1 MEPTRRRAWLVAI
14 ALTFLLLGAYAF
26 GVEPAWI
33 EVTRHRLEAPVDPP
47 LKIAHLS
54 DLHSYG
60 LGRRERRLLELLE
73 VEKPDAIVITGDSM
87 IDGDLFAPRPGSRE
101 DVSYARAAEILG
113 RLHAPLGV
121 WAVRGNW
128 EELRRVPDERGY
140 YSHLGLR
147 LLVNE
152 AAELRPGVWVAGF
165 DDLQGRP
172 ALEPALQ
179 AIPPDTPFAI
189 ALFHSPAFFDR
200 LAGHF
205 QLSLAG
211 HTHGGQVRLP
221 FLPPLWLPAGCG
233 RYVEGWYESGGARLY
248 VSRGIGTSVLPV
260 RFLCR
265 PELAIVTVGHGRP
278 D

>member
-26 GVEPAWI
+26 GVEPTWI

-47 LKIAHLS
+47 LKIAHFS
-54 DLHSYG
+54 DLHSHG
-60 LGRRERRLLELLE
+60 MGRRERRLLELLE
-73 VEKPDAIVITGDSM
+73 AEKPDAILITGDSM
-87 IDGDLFAPRPGSRE
+87 VDGELFAPRPGSRE
-101 DVSYARAAEILG
+101 DVSYARAAELLG

-121 WAVRGNW
+121 WAARGNW
-128 EELRRVPDERGY
+128 EELRRLPDERGY
-140 YSHLGLR
+140 YSHLGLH

-152 AAELRPGVWVAGF
+152 AAELRPGVWLAGF
-165 DDLQGRP
+165 DDLQGAP

-179 AIPPDTPFAI
+179 AIPPDARFAI
-189 ALFHSPAFFDR
+189 AFFHSPAFFDR
-200 LAGHF
+200 LAGRF
-205 QLSLAG
+205 PLSLAG

-221 FLPPLWLPAGCG
+221 FLPPLWLPSGCS
-233 RYVEGWYESGGARLY
+233 RYVEGWYESEGARLY

-265 PELAIVTVGHGRP
+265 PELAIVTVGRRP
-278 D
+278 

>member
-26 GVEPAWI
+26 GVEPTWI

-54 DLHSYG
+54 DLHSFG
-60 LGRRERRLLELLE
+60 MGRRERRLLELLE
-73 VEKPDAIVITGDSM
+73 AEKPDAIVITGDSM
-87 IDGDLFAPRPGSRE
+87 IDGELFAPRPGSRE
-101 DVSYARAAEILG
+101 DVSYARAAELLG

-121 WAVRGNW
+121 WVARGNW
-128 EELRRVPDERGY
+128 EELRQVPDERGY

-165 DDLQGRP
+165 DDLQGTP
-172 ALEPALQ
+172 ALEPVLR
-179 AIPPDTPFAI
+179 AIPPDAPFAI
-189 ALFHSPAFFDR
+189 AFFHSPAFFDR
-200 LAGHF
+200 LAGRF
-205 QLSLAG
+205 QLALAG

-221 FLPPLWLPAGCG
+221 FLPPLWLPSGCG
-233 RYVEGWYESGGARLY
+233 RYVEGWYESEGARLY

-265 PELAIVTVGHGRP
+265 PELAIITVGHKP
-278 D
+278 